1 MSEPAVWRASR
12 RGAVDAVS
20 RPIFI
25 AFSVVFVLG
34 TWAQNVAI
42 IGWISKFCR
51 LYILVWRELWA
62 NLFAWTEDWFQI
74 ELIDYQLDLLTLIA
88 TIVMISGLTRLIVS
102 AAMKSVNYD
111 TSDRTEPE
119 LDVASTQL
127 SSAKLS
133 TIEWLLVAL
142 SILFIAFPF
151 FNAFAAAINTTS
163 ELQNEL
169 QAKYADISQTPDASW
184 FERLMFAPPGI
195 SSEIIQFGNYW
206 SVPIMTMALILSI
219 LMLSKKVLIALAY
232 GLVSSIAA
240 FALAVWVFGFL
251 HSTQIEIVMINTA
264 LCAALGFSLGTGLRY
279 SARSFYWIAAV
290 AILIMTADFAIAAI
304 SSAMSSVERSAVT

>member
-1 MSEPAVWRASR
+1 MSEPAVWQASR

-25 AFSVVFVLG
+25 AFSVVFVMG

-42 IGWISKFCR
+42 IGWVSKFCR

-62 NLFAWTEDWFQI
+62 KFFAWSKDWFRI
-74 ELIDYQLDLLTLIA
+74 ELMDYQLDLLTLIA

-111 TSDRTEPE
+111 SADRTEPV
-119 LDVASTQL
+119 LDVASPQL
-127 SSAKLS
+127 SSSKLS
-133 TIEWLLVAL
+133 IIEWLLVAL

-151 FNAFAAAINTTS
+151 FNAFSAAINTTS

-169 QAKYADISQTPDASW
+169 QAKYADISQTPNASW

-195 SSEIIQFGNYW
+195 STEIIQFGNYW
-206 SVPIMTMALILSI
+206 SVPMLTMSLVLSI
-219 LMLSKKVLIALAY
+219 LILDKKLLIVFLSGFVSIIAALA
-232 GLVSSIAA
+232 
-240 FALAVWVFGFL
+240 LATWYFGSL
-251 HSTQIEIVMINTA
+251 YSAQMEIVMINTV

-290 AILIMTADFAIAAI
+290 SILIMTADLAI
-304 SSAMSSVERSAVT
+304 SAVSGAVSSVERSAVT